1 MVKNMQNKFL
11 TIYNELVQQIQ
22 RGEYHAGEV
31 LPSEHELKETYETSR
46 ETIRKALNLLVQNG
60 YIHKVRGKGSVV
72 LDHSKFEFPVS
83 GLTSFKELS
92 EQFGGDIRTTV
103 EQLFLQAPGEEL
115 KNALGCDDDVRVWN
129 VIRSREINGE
139 RIILDKDYLRQDY
152 VKGLTKEIAEQS
164 IYEFIEEE
172 LGLEISFAKKQIVV
186 EQATEEDERY
196 LDLKEHTQVVVIRS
210 YVYLSDATLFQYTE
224 SRHRPDKFQ
233 FVDFARRVK

>member
-1 MVKNMQNKFL
+1 MVKKMQNKFL
-11 TIYNELVQQIQ
+11 TIYNELVRQIQ
-22 RGEYHAGEV
+22 RGEYHAGEI
-31 LPSEHELKETYETSR
+31 LPSEHELKEAYATSR

-92 EQFGGDIRTTV
+92 EQFGGDIVTNV
-103 EQLFLQAPGEEL
+103 EQLFLSEPEEEL
-115 KNALGCDDDVRVWN
+115 QQALGCDRDVRVWN
-129 VIRSREINGE
+129 IIRSREINGE
-139 RIILDKDYLRQDY
+139 RIILDKDYVRQDY
-152 VKGLTKEIAEQS
+152 VKGLTKQIAEES

-186 EQATEEDERY
+186 EDATAEDERY
-196 LDLKEHTQVVVIRS
+196 LDLLEHAQVVVIRS